1 MKYFSKYRVTDRLS
15 KYEIEQIRKL
25 RKISI
30 LKDIPFREW
39 RKCELINLIEE
50 YNLFYILHCKTFKNE
65 EPLSISEFVYTGK
78 YEGMSLYENLKLGE

>member
-39 RKCELINLIEE
+39 RKCELINLIDGDE
-50 YNLFYILHCKTFKNE
+50 
-65 EPLSISEFVYTGK
+65 
-78 YEGMSLYENLKLGE
+78 